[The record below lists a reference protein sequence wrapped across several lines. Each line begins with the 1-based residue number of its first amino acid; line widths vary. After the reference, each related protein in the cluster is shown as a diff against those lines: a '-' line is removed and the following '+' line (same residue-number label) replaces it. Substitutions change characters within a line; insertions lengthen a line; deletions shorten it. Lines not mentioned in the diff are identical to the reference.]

1 MLTDTDAARQIA
13 QRIQAQDASLWEKIV
28 QWFKDFEQK
37 LRSAYNGLKPGS
49 GIAKEAKKA
58 LQQVDGLVKMWADMA
73 VDSAENYREAANE
86 KEAENAVDDNG
97 VKYQARRLNSD
108 DISEYLMAGDREN
121 RKKISALNEGKKL
134 ILTSENEITEYIDNA
149 IDRNLK
155 SNHTVAYGKVN
166 DRLAQDVFGL
176 SNGKI
181 KISNHFL
188 ELIPDNLQHAYEQH
202 STAKQDGDIALDRTD
217 FERIPEYLDSYTEIV
232 YAIKYSSGKVG
243 VCVSKKLP
251 NGRILLIETVSKS
264 RGALQFKNA
273 IGVSEEKYKRD
284 YVDVYKKR
292 VGTNTGG
299 SESSNNSPHDE
310 SNSKSSIRNSEPDVN
325 QKISDQGDTESD
337 FYDAGIK
344 CSARVTDDDT
354 LSFLNSQKT
363 IKTYKTM
370 QVIDG
375 KLYPPMAARVDGK
388 HEDYSELGAWEQA
401 TEHPELIKGN
411 GKFKLDKGKGQ
422 GSLEA
427 AYNPYMHSSNLVLN
441 DQFSGAYTRDN
452 LVTVECEVPVSELDS
467 GYHAQY
473 AKDSVGWHA
482 WHTGTVAGSIRKA
495 KGIERQVFLS
505 RWIKPVRIVP
515 DAEVASM
522 YKELLSGTDIAVPDN
537 VVTPSLL
544 SELKKAGVKIEES
557 GRVKYSARDFQR
569 DSGKKLEGQ
578 NSSNPYS
585 YESLTAKP
593 DMAVTTLPEDVPK
606 SRADVVYQAKQNA
619 AKIGKFNT
627 KDGSVSVHVKD
638 IGKDVVLGTP
648 GLKHSLDRRLG
659 VNAPVVLKAGE
670 IIENSIRINEMTAQK
685 PEASESYVLIGA
697 ARNNS
702 GELYVVRS
710 VVNRFSNELSDMDI
724 LYAINAKKEPA
735 ALLPRVYGEKSA
747 PSTGSTIS
755 IAELLDNVNE
765 YFPDILPEDVLR
777 HFGHE
782 SRPEGKLGESAL
794 YSSRKAE
801 TEESH
806 KEELAKTRAR
816 LSKEAQERRENILR
830 DYQKSRKISV
840 ENWRMTELGIL
851 KSAAENIASLD
862 LSEREKKG
870 LENFSG
876 HLKKLEGI
884 QGEIDAIK
892 SKEGELS
899 QQDLKKLTSLE
910 QQADSMRKL
919 LWEFSEYDV
928 LKKVSQKTRKLLM
941 DKYGSIKP
949 GENPS
954 RQADIPIQTNDLNR
968 VSQTVR
974 TAVEA
979 SATSDEMAEK
989 IRQKVVEGEFSY
1001 LPITD
1006 DASNK
1011 RAEETINRKGWDDA
1025 LDDWIRI
1032 WTRKMLR

>member
-73 VDSAENYREAANE
+73 VDSAENYREAVPKDAGATYDDAMYSIRRTSNMSWGQQIKSTLNHNGKIQHMDTLVVMNNTPAYLLTGDTANLPMAIPLSVIT
-86 KEAENAVDDNG
+86 KAQKGKNADHAISDKNLIALQYGMENAIAVIDNP
-97 VKYQARRLNSD
+97 ARNSLAFITSLEED
-108 DISEYLMAGDREN
+108 GGKVAVFFDKNVQFDGDQVNKATSIHRRTN
-121 RKKISALNEGKKL
+121 IVGL
-134 ILTSENEITEYIDNA
+134 INNLPDNA
-149 IDRNLK
+149 IIYVKNKNEFDTLVGMAD
-155 SNHTVAYGKVN
+155 SIPAAYK
-166 DRLAQDVFGL
+166 
-176 SNGKI
+176 GKI
-181 KISNHFL
+181 KFV
-188 ELIPDNLQHAYEQH
+188 
-202 STAKQDGDIALDRTD
+202 DGSIAQGD
-217 FERIPEYLDSYTEIV
+217 DSV
-232 YAIKYSSGKVG
+232 NRSGVIN
-243 VCVSKKLP
+243 KKF
-251 NGRILLIETVSKS
+251 S
-264 RGALQFKNA
+264 Q
-273 IGVSEEKYKRD
+273 
-284 YVDVYKKR
+284 
-292 VGTNTGG
+292 
-299 SESSNNSPHDE
+299 
-310 SNSKSSIRNSEPDVN
+310 RNSE
-325 QKISDQGDTESD
+325 GRTE
-337 FYDAGIK
+337 
-344 CSARVTDDDT
+344 
-354 LSFLNSQKT
+354 
-363 IKTYKTM
+363 
-370 QVIDG
+370 
-375 KLYPPMAARVDGK
+375 
-388 HEDYSELGAWEQA
+388 EQNA
-401 TEHPELIKGN
+401 
-411 GKFKLDKGKGQ
+411 
-422 GSLEA
+422 
-427 AYNPYMHSSNLVLN
+427 
-441 DQFSGAYTRDN
+441 SG
-452 LVTVECEVPVSELDS
+452 
-467 GYHAQY
+467 
-473 AKDSVGWHA
+473 
-482 WHTGTVAGSIRKA
+482 
-495 KGIERQVFLS
+495 
-505 RWIKPVRIVP
+505 
-515 DAEVASM
+515 
-522 YKELLSGTDIAVPDN
+522 
-537 VVTPSLL
+537 
-544 SELKKAGVKIEES
+544 
-557 GRVKYSARDFQR
+557 
-569 DSGKKLEGQ
+569 
-578 NSSNPYS
+578 PYS
-585 YESLTAKP
+585 YESLISKP
-593 DMAVTTLPEDVPK
+593 DMAVTTLPEKVPK

-627 KDGSVSVHVKD
+627 KDGSVSVYVEDTGHN
-638 IGKDVVLGTP
+638 VVLSTN
-648 GLKHSLDRRLG
+648 GLKHSLDRRFDT
-659 VNAPVVLKAGE
+659 NASVVVEAGN
-670 IIENSIRINEMTAQK
+670 ILANSIKINEMTPKRSDAN
-685 PEASESYVLIGA
+685 ESYILIGSA
-697 ARNNS
+697 IGNN
-702 GELYVVRS
+702 GDMYIVRS
-710 VVNRFSNELSDMDI
+710 VVNSFKNELVSMDV
-724 LYAINAKKEPA
+724 LYAVNAKKMEPA
-735 ALLPRVYGEKSA
+735 AQMPRLAEKSTIR
-747 PSTGSTIS
+747 TGSTIS
-755 IAELLDNVNE
+755 ISELLENVNE

-884 QGEIDAIK
+884 QGEIDAIR

-1006 DASNK
+1006 DDSNK

>member
-1 MLTDTDAARQIA
+1 MIAEACETMLTDTDAARQIA

-73 VDSAENYREAANE
+73 VDSAENYSKSDLGFEGGDSTSIKLCQRETYPYNMATVIQDYLKNVDTDILNYAETCRLNKGASYKRLSISPVSNAQVSDAGRLLNMDFSDFTNAIERSAINHIEKRHGRNGKSDSSMQDLNDLARIGYVLGNYDDVKITTDADGNESLSKQFRDKNNNPAPMLKYEKKINGTYYVVVACPDSKYKKLWVVSAYISKNKDSQVTQEFDEKTPNSTPEASLASPTAVTDNLAQPQHIVKQNLSEKATIYVQKNELEGVGATNNLRGLAANI
-86 KEAENAVDDNG
+86 KF
-97 VKYQARRLNSD
+97 
-108 DISEYLMAGDREN
+108 
-121 RKKISALNEGKKL
+121 NE
-134 ILTSENEITEYIDNA
+134 DM
-149 IDRNLK
+149 
-155 SNHTVAYGKVN
+155 VA
-166 DRLAQDVFGL
+166 
-176 SNGKI
+176 
-181 KISNHFL
+181 
-188 ELIPDNLQHAYEQH
+188 
-202 STAKQDGDIALDRTD
+202 QDGDSVR
-217 FERIPEYLDSYTEIV
+217 R
-232 YAIKYSSGKVG
+232 SS
-243 VCVSKKLP
+243 
-251 NGRILLIETVSKS
+251 
-264 RGALQFKNA
+264 
-273 IGVSEEKYKRD
+273 
-284 YVDVYKKR
+284 
-292 VGTNTGG
+292 
-299 SESSNNSPHDE
+299 
-310 SNSKSSIRNSEPDVN
+310 
-325 QKISDQGDTESD
+325 
-337 FYDAGIK
+337 
-344 CSARVTDDDT
+344 
-354 LSFLNSQKT
+354 
-363 IKTYKTM
+363 
-370 QVIDG
+370 
-375 KLYPPMAARVDGK
+375 
-388 HEDYSELGAWEQA
+388 
-401 TEHPELIKGN
+401 
-411 GKFKLDKGKGQ
+411 
-422 GSLEA
+422 
-427 AYNPYMHSSNLVLN
+427 
-441 DQFSGAYTRDN
+441 
-452 LVTVECEVPVSELDS
+452 
-467 GYHAQY
+467 
-473 AKDSVGWHA
+473 
-482 WHTGTVAGSIRKA
+482 RKA
-495 KGIERQVFLS
+495 ETEQSHKS
-505 RWIKPVRIVP
+505 
-515 DAEVASM
+515 DA
-522 YKELLSGTDIAVPDN
+522 
-537 VVTPSLL
+537 
-544 SELKKAGVKIEES
+544 
-557 GRVKYSARDFQR
+557 
-569 DSGKKLEGQ
+569 
-578 NSSNPYS
+578 SNPYS

-702 GELYVVRS
+702 GELHVVRS

-747 PSTGSTIS
+747 PSTDSTIS

-884 QGEIDAIK
+884 QGEIDAIR

-899 QQDLKKLTSLE
+899 QQDLKKLTSLG

-989 IRQKVVEGEFSY
+989 FVRRWLRESF
-1001 LPITD
+1001 PIFR
-1006 DASNK
+1006 SRMMIPISGRK
-1011 RAEETINRKGWDDA
+1011 RP
-1025 LDDWIRI
+1025 
-1032 WTRKMLR
+1032 

>member
-49 GIAKEAKKA
+49 GIAKDAKKT

-73 VDSAENYREAANE
+73 VDSAENYSKSDLGFEGGDSTSIKLCQRETYPYNMATVIQDYLKNVDTDILNYAETCRLNKGASYKRLSISPVSNAQVSDAGRLLNMDFSDFTNAIERSAINHIEKRHGRNGKSDSSMQDLNDLARIGYVLGNYDDVKITTDADGNESLSKQFRDKNNNPAPMLKYEKKINGTYYVVVACPDSKYKKLWVVSAYISKNKDSQVTQEFDEKTPNSTPEASLASPTAVTDNLAQPQHIVKQNLSEKATIYVQNKNELEGVGATNNLRGLAANI
-86 KEAENAVDDNG
+86 KF
-97 VKYQARRLNSD
+97 
-108 DISEYLMAGDREN
+108 
-121 RKKISALNEGKKL
+121 NE
-134 ILTSENEITEYIDNA
+134 DM
-149 IDRNLK
+149 
-155 SNHTVAYGKVN
+155 VA
-166 DRLAQDVFGL
+166 
-176 SNGKI
+176 
-181 KISNHFL
+181 
-188 ELIPDNLQHAYEQH
+188 
-202 STAKQDGDIALDRTD
+202 QDGDSVR
-217 FERIPEYLDSYTEIV
+217 R
-232 YAIKYSSGKVG
+232 SS
-243 VCVSKKLP
+243 
-251 NGRILLIETVSKS
+251 
-264 RGALQFKNA
+264 
-273 IGVSEEKYKRD
+273 
-284 YVDVYKKR
+284 
-292 VGTNTGG
+292 
-299 SESSNNSPHDE
+299 
-310 SNSKSSIRNSEPDVN
+310 
-325 QKISDQGDTESD
+325 
-337 FYDAGIK
+337 
-344 CSARVTDDDT
+344 
-354 LSFLNSQKT
+354 
-363 IKTYKTM
+363 
-370 QVIDG
+370 
-375 KLYPPMAARVDGK
+375 
-388 HEDYSELGAWEQA
+388 
-401 TEHPELIKGN
+401 
-411 GKFKLDKGKGQ
+411 
-422 GSLEA
+422 
-427 AYNPYMHSSNLVLN
+427 
-441 DQFSGAYTRDN
+441 
-452 LVTVECEVPVSELDS
+452 
-467 GYHAQY
+467 
-473 AKDSVGWHA
+473 
-482 WHTGTVAGSIRKA
+482 RKA
-495 KGIERQVFLS
+495 ETEQSHKS
-505 RWIKPVRIVP
+505 
-515 DAEVASM
+515 DA
-522 YKELLSGTDIAVPDN
+522 
-537 VVTPSLL
+537 
-544 SELKKAGVKIEES
+544 
-557 GRVKYSARDFQR
+557 
-569 DSGKKLEGQ
+569 
-578 NSSNPYS
+578 SNPYS

-627 KDGSVSVHVKD
+627 KDGSVSVYVKD

-702 GELYVVRS
+702 GELHVVRS

-747 PSTGSTIS
+747 PSTDSTIS

-884 QGEIDAIK
+884 QGEIDAIR

-1006 DASNK
+1006 DDSNK

>member
-1 MLTDTDAARQIA
+1 MADSIPAAY
-13 QRIQAQDASLWEKIV
+13 K
-28 QWFKDFEQK
+28 
-37 LRSAYNGLKPGS
+37 
-49 GIAKEAKKA
+49 
-58 LQQVDGLVKMWADMA
+58 
-73 VDSAENYREAANE
+73 
-86 KEAENAVDDNG
+86 
-97 VKYQARRLNSD
+97 
-108 DISEYLMAGDREN
+108 
-121 RKKISALNEGKKL
+121 
-134 ILTSENEITEYIDNA
+134 
-149 IDRNLK
+149 
-155 SNHTVAYGKVN
+155 
-166 DRLAQDVFGL
+166 
-176 SNGKI
+176 GKI
-181 KISNHFL
+181 KFADGSIS
-188 ELIPDNLQHAYEQH
+188 
-202 STAKQDGDIALDRTD
+202 
-217 FERIPEYLDSYTEIV
+217 
-232 YAIKYSSGKVG
+232 
-243 VCVSKKLP
+243 
-251 NGRILLIETVSKS
+251 
-264 RGALQFKNA
+264 
-273 IGVSEEKYKRD
+273 
-284 YVDVYKKR
+284 
-292 VGTNTGG
+292 
-299 SESSNNSPHDE
+299 
-310 SNSKSSIRNSEPDVN
+310 
-325 QKISDQGDTESD
+325 QGDNSVKRSSRKEETEQSHKSD
-337 FYDAGIK
+337 A
-344 CSARVTDDDT
+344 
-354 LSFLNSQKT
+354 
-363 IKTYKTM
+363 
-370 QVIDG
+370 
-375 KLYPPMAARVDGK
+375 
-388 HEDYSELGAWEQA
+388 
-401 TEHPELIKGN
+401 
-411 GKFKLDKGKGQ
+411 
-422 GSLEA
+422 
-427 AYNPYMHSSNLVLN
+427 
-441 DQFSGAYTRDN
+441 
-452 LVTVECEVPVSELDS
+452 
-467 GYHAQY
+467 
-473 AKDSVGWHA
+473 
-482 WHTGTVAGSIRKA
+482 
-495 KGIERQVFLS
+495 
-505 RWIKPVRIVP
+505 
-515 DAEVASM
+515 
-522 YKELLSGTDIAVPDN
+522 
-537 VVTPSLL
+537 
-544 SELKKAGVKIEES
+544 
-557 GRVKYSARDFQR
+557 
-569 DSGKKLEGQ
+569 
-578 NSSNPYS
+578 SNPYS

-989 IRQKVVEGEFSY
+989 FVRRWLRESF
-1001 LPITD
+1001 PIFR
-1006 DASNK
+1006 SRMMIPISGRK
-1011 RAEETINRKGWDDA
+1011 RP
-1025 LDDWIRI
+1025 
-1032 WTRKMLR
+1032 

>member
-28 QWFKDFEQK
+28 QWFKDFGQK

-49 GIAKEAKKA
+49 GIAKDAKKT

-73 VDSAENYREAANE
+73 VDSAENYRSALSDMEMSNDVE
-86 KEAENAVDDNG
+86 DG
-97 VKYQARRLNSD
+97 VKKSIRNTSKMTWEEQL
-108 DISEYLMAGDREN
+108 REN
-121 RKKISALNEGKKL
+121 RKGNLRSSDSFYIGETPTVYGDSFSKHPLVMNQSDYKKSSTIKHNVPNRVFKRL
-134 ILTSENEITEYIDNA
+134 PSLLENPIMTFTQDG
-149 IDRNLK
+149 R
-155 SNHTVAYGKVN
+155 TVAVLDDIDADGKPLVAALHALEQMDREAVTAVTSVYGVDN
-166 DRLAQDVFGL
+166 WTSWLANQSKKEIRIHNKTRANSILQTYG
-176 SNGKI
+176 SNASVEEAIRSVEESHTTATTDKP
-181 KISNHFL
+181 ISDINMGSSGSMV
-188 ELIPDNLQHAYEQH
+188 A
-202 STAKQDGDIALDRTD
+202 QDGDSVKR
-217 FERIPEYLDSYTEIV
+217 
-232 YAIKYSSGKVG
+232 SS
-243 VCVSKKLP
+243 
-251 NGRILLIETVSKS
+251 
-264 RGALQFKNA
+264 
-273 IGVSEEKYKRD
+273 
-284 YVDVYKKR
+284 
-292 VGTNTGG
+292 
-299 SESSNNSPHDE
+299 
-310 SNSKSSIRNSEPDVN
+310 
-325 QKISDQGDTESD
+325 
-337 FYDAGIK
+337 
-344 CSARVTDDDT
+344 
-354 LSFLNSQKT
+354 
-363 IKTYKTM
+363 
-370 QVIDG
+370 
-375 KLYPPMAARVDGK
+375 
-388 HEDYSELGAWEQA
+388 
-401 TEHPELIKGN
+401 
-411 GKFKLDKGKGQ
+411 
-422 GSLEA
+422 
-427 AYNPYMHSSNLVLN
+427 
-441 DQFSGAYTRDN
+441 
-452 LVTVECEVPVSELDS
+452 
-467 GYHAQY
+467 
-473 AKDSVGWHA
+473 
-482 WHTGTVAGSIRKA
+482 RKA
-495 KGIERQVFLS
+495 ETEQSHKS
-505 RWIKPVRIVP
+505 
-515 DAEVASM
+515 DA
-522 YKELLSGTDIAVPDN
+522 
-537 VVTPSLL
+537 
-544 SELKKAGVKIEES
+544 
-557 GRVKYSARDFQR
+557 
-569 DSGKKLEGQ
+569 
-578 NSSNPYS
+578 SNPYS

-638 IGKDVVLGTP
+638 IGKDVILGTS
-648 GLKHSLDRRLG
+648 GLKHGLDRRMNE
-659 VNAPVVLKAGE
+659 NAAVTLRAGE
-670 IIENSIRINEMTAQK
+670 IIQNSIRINELTPQK
-685 PEASESYVLIGA
+685 AEADGTYILIGA
-697 ARNNS
+697 AENEN
-702 GELYVVRS
+702 GELFTVRS
-710 VVNRFSNELSDMDI
+710 VVNQFSNELESMDV
-724 LYAINAKKEPA
+724 LYAINAKKGNRLRTMRPGFQG
-735 ALLPRVYGEKSA
+735 PV
-747 PSTGSTIS
+747 TDSTIS

-884 QGEIDAIK
+884 QGEIDAIR

>member
-73 VDSAENYREAANE
+73 VDSAENYSKSDLGFEGGDSTSIKLCQRETYPYNMATVIQDYLKNVDTDILNYAETCRLNKGASYKRLSISPVSNAQVSDAGRLLNMDFSDFTNAIERSAINHIEKRHGRNGKSDSSMQDLNDLARIGYVLGNYDDVKITTDADGNESLSKQFRDKNNNPAPMLKYEKKINGTYYVVVACPDSKYKKLWVVSAYISKNKDSQVTQEFDEKTPNSTPEASLASPTAVTDNLAQPQHIVKQNLSEKATIYVQKNELEGVGATNNLRGLAANI
-86 KEAENAVDDNG
+86 KF
-97 VKYQARRLNSD
+97 
-108 DISEYLMAGDREN
+108 
-121 RKKISALNEGKKL
+121 NE
-134 ILTSENEITEYIDNA
+134 DM
-149 IDRNLK
+149 
-155 SNHTVAYGKVN
+155 VA
-166 DRLAQDVFGL
+166 
-176 SNGKI
+176 
-181 KISNHFL
+181 
-188 ELIPDNLQHAYEQH
+188 
-202 STAKQDGDIALDRTD
+202 QDGDSVR
-217 FERIPEYLDSYTEIV
+217 R
-232 YAIKYSSGKVG
+232 SS
-243 VCVSKKLP
+243 
-251 NGRILLIETVSKS
+251 
-264 RGALQFKNA
+264 
-273 IGVSEEKYKRD
+273 
-284 YVDVYKKR
+284 
-292 VGTNTGG
+292 
-299 SESSNNSPHDE
+299 
-310 SNSKSSIRNSEPDVN
+310 
-325 QKISDQGDTESD
+325 
-337 FYDAGIK
+337 
-344 CSARVTDDDT
+344 
-354 LSFLNSQKT
+354 
-363 IKTYKTM
+363 
-370 QVIDG
+370 
-375 KLYPPMAARVDGK
+375 
-388 HEDYSELGAWEQA
+388 
-401 TEHPELIKGN
+401 
-411 GKFKLDKGKGQ
+411 
-422 GSLEA
+422 
-427 AYNPYMHSSNLVLN
+427 
-441 DQFSGAYTRDN
+441 
-452 LVTVECEVPVSELDS
+452 
-467 GYHAQY
+467 
-473 AKDSVGWHA
+473 
-482 WHTGTVAGSIRKA
+482 RKA
-495 KGIERQVFLS
+495 ETEQSHKS
-505 RWIKPVRIVP
+505 
-515 DAEVASM
+515 DA
-522 YKELLSGTDIAVPDN
+522 
-537 VVTPSLL
+537 
-544 SELKKAGVKIEES
+544 
-557 GRVKYSARDFQR
+557 
-569 DSGKKLEGQ
+569 
-578 NSSNPYS
+578 SNPYS

-702 GELYVVRS
+702 GELHVVRS

-747 PSTGSTIS
+747 PSTDSTIS

-884 QGEIDAIK
+884 QGEIDAIR

-899 QQDLKKLTSLE
+899 QQDLKKLTSLG

-989 IRQKVVEGEFSY
+989 FVRRWLRESF
-1001 LPITD
+1001 PIFR
-1006 DASNK
+1006 SRMMIPISGRK
-1011 RAEETINRKGWDDA
+1011 RP
-1025 LDDWIRI
+1025 
-1032 WTRKMLR
+1032 

>member
-49 GIAKEAKKA
+49 GIAKDAKKT

-73 VDSAENYREAANE
+73 VDSAENYRSALSDMEMSNDVE
-86 KEAENAVDDNG
+86 DG
-97 VKYQARRLNSD
+97 VKKSIRNTSKMTWEEQL
-108 DISEYLMAGDREN
+108 REN
-121 RKKISALNEGKKL
+121 RKGNLRSSDSFYIGETPTVYGDSFSKHPLVMNQSDYKKSSTIKHNVPNRVFKRL
-134 ILTSENEITEYIDNA
+134 PSLLENPIMTFTQDG
-149 IDRNLK
+149 R
-155 SNHTVAYGKVN
+155 TVAVLDDIDADGKPLVAALHALEQMDREAVTAVTSVYGVDN
-166 DRLAQDVFGL
+166 WTSWLANQSKKEIRIHNKTRANSILQTYG
-176 SNGKI
+176 SNASVEEAIRSMEESHTTATTDKP
-181 KISNHFL
+181 ISDINRGSSGSMV
-188 ELIPDNLQHAYEQH
+188 A
-202 STAKQDGDIALDRTD
+202 QDGDSVKRSSRK
-217 FERIPEYLDSYTEIV
+217 EETEQ
-232 YAIKYSSGKVG
+232 SH
-243 VCVSKKLP
+243 
-251 NGRILLIETVSKS
+251 KS
-264 RGALQFKNA
+264 
-273 IGVSEEKYKRD
+273 
-284 YVDVYKKR
+284 
-292 VGTNTGG
+292 
-299 SESSNNSPHDE
+299 
-310 SNSKSSIRNSEPDVN
+310 
-325 QKISDQGDTESD
+325 
-337 FYDAGIK
+337 DA
-344 CSARVTDDDT
+344 
-354 LSFLNSQKT
+354 
-363 IKTYKTM
+363 
-370 QVIDG
+370 
-375 KLYPPMAARVDGK
+375 
-388 HEDYSELGAWEQA
+388 
-401 TEHPELIKGN
+401 
-411 GKFKLDKGKGQ
+411 
-422 GSLEA
+422 
-427 AYNPYMHSSNLVLN
+427 
-441 DQFSGAYTRDN
+441 
-452 LVTVECEVPVSELDS
+452 
-467 GYHAQY
+467 
-473 AKDSVGWHA
+473 
-482 WHTGTVAGSIRKA
+482 
-495 KGIERQVFLS
+495 
-505 RWIKPVRIVP
+505 
-515 DAEVASM
+515 
-522 YKELLSGTDIAVPDN
+522 
-537 VVTPSLL
+537 
-544 SELKKAGVKIEES
+544 
-557 GRVKYSARDFQR
+557 
-569 DSGKKLEGQ
+569 
-578 NSSNPYS
+578 SNPYS

-685 PEASESYVLIGA
+685 LEASESYVLIGA

-884 QGEIDAIK
+884 QGEIDAIR

-1006 DASNK
+1006 DDSNK